1 MSSTRYSVMI
11 RGELDAMTLE
21 RVGDPQIRR
30 AGDLTE
36 LLYDVVDQSQLVGLL
51 SGLSRDGVE
60 VVSAMPLDP

>member
-21 RVGDPQIRR
+21 RLGDPQIRR
-30 AGDLTE
+30 VGDLTE

-60 VVSAMPLDP
+60 VISAVPIDP